1 MEVICLE
8 DKAFFS
14 LIDEVVERIKEQNPA
29 VRLDKW
35 ISGSEAMHMLRITS
49 KTTLSMLRNTG
60 KIRYSQPQKKIILFH
75 YFIDLSDLQISS
87 TNEYTI

>member
-14 LIDEVVERIKEQNPA
+14 LIDEVVERIKEKNPT

-35 ISGSEAMHMLRITS
+35 ISGSEAMQLLRISS
-49 KTTLSMLRNTG
+49 KTTLANLRNEG
-60 KIRYSQPQKKIILFH
+60 KIRYTQPQRKIIL
-75 YFIDLSDLQISS
+75 YDRESIEEYLEKNA
-87 TNEYTI
+87 NETF